1 MLIDQFFNILFAFLH
16 LITQRLLL
24 QQDHLFF
31 DKNKIQ
37 IKTKFHLL
45 QLLNAL
51 FLFNYP
57 DYLFYSILNQLLFV
71 CFH

>member
-1 MLIDQFFNILFAFLH
+1 MLIDQIFNILFAFLH
-16 LITQRLLL
+16 LITQSLLL

-31 DKNKIQ
+31 DKNKVK

-51 FLFNYP
+51 FLFYYA
-57 DYLFYSILNQLLFV
+57 DYLFNSLFNQLLFI